1 MTEIQLTDKITV
13 INGDCMDVMA
23 RYADKHFDL
32 AVVDPPYGIGIGRS
46 VGGVSRSVVVG
57 RGSLSRPKIYR
68 GFDDSQIPGVEYFKA
83 LFRVSANQIIWGG
96 NYFVCH
102 LFNTPCFLVWDKNN
116 SGNFADAELAWT
128 SFKTATR
135 IFKYRWNGML
145 QQNMKNKEERIH
157 PTHKPIALYDWIF
170 KNYAE
175 RGMRVLD
182 THGGSMSSVIA
193 ADKAGLEM
201 VCCELDKEY
210 FDKAVDRFRKY
221 KSQMKL
227 EL

>member
-13 INGDCMDVMA
+13 INGDCMEVMA

-32 AVVDPPYGIGIGRS
+32 AVVDPPYGIGVGIFKP
-46 VGGVSRSVVVG
+46 VGG
-57 RGSLSRPKIYR
+57 RGEDNRDTKGWDENQPTEEYWISLYR
-68 GFDDSQIPGVEYFKA
+68 ISKEQIVWGANYFNRFNGMRGA
-83 LFRVSANQIIWGG
+83 IIWDKLQPLPDSSQCEIASYSRVKKVAKYTQRWT
-96 NYFVCH
+96 NFV
-102 LFNTPCFLVWDKNN
+102 NT
-116 SGNFADAELAWT
+116 
-128 SFKTATR
+128 
-135 IFKYRWNGML
+135 
-145 QQNMKNKEERIH
+145 KETEH
-157 PTHKPIALYDWIF
+157 PTEKPIALYDWIF
-170 KNYAE
+170 KNYSE
-175 RGMRVLD
+175 PHFKILD